1 MSNPYSSSVSP
12 PPAAGAPLVRPI
24 KWSSLAVYFAAL
36 SVVVFVLSYWLDFDA
51 AFLGGAAIC
60 LTYSLASRNLLA
72 RAHRRGIRLSR
83 RGRYEEA
90 IQAFQESY
98 AFFGRHPWLDRYR
111 AITMFSAG
119 AMSYREMAMVNMAFS
134 YTQIGEGA
142 KAKAIYFAVR
152 DEYPDNNMAIAALR
166 MMESAE
172 GIARENKQSLHTGT

>member
-24 KWSSLAVYFAAL
+24 NWSSVAAYVVVL

-51 AFLGGAAIC
+51 AFVGGAAIC
-60 LTYSLASRNLLA
+60 VAYSLASRNLLA

-83 RGRYEEA
+83 RGRYDEA
-90 IQAFQESY
+90 IHAFEDSY
-98 AFFGRHPWLDRYR
+98 AFFSRHAWLDRYR
-111 AITMFSAG
+111 AITMLSAA
-119 AMSYREMAMVNMAFS
+119 AMSYREMAMVNIAFS

-142 KAKAIYFAVR
+142 KAKAFYLAVR
-152 DEYPDNNMAIAALR
+152 NEYPNNTLAITALR

-172 GIARENKQSLHTGT
+172 GIARENNQSLHAGT